1 MAEQFEPPRRPRS
14 AIEQLTGRQG
24 KEPTMSEDGVRDSFS
39 FSRVSDEDDLM
50 LDVRLRDGSRYAF
63 PYGTLL
69 KVDFRPADQ
78 LKLAFAANIVVI
90 EGRRLLPLY
99 ELLRRHKAKY
109 VQEGTEAEDGLK
121 PEDAAHIDS
130 IQIQKPE
137 EEIA

>member
-1 MAEQFEPPRRPRS
+1 MAETYEPPRRPNSVLERL
-14 AIEQLTGRQG
+14 AGRQT
-24 KEPTMSEDGVRDSFS
+24 KEPTDDGVRDSFS

-69 KVDFRPADQ
+69 KVDFNPADE
-78 LKLAFAANIVVI
+78 LKLIFAASIVII

-99 ELLRRHKAKY
+99 ELVRRHKARF
-109 VQEGTEAEDGLK
+109 VQEGTDAEEGLK

-130 IQIQKPE
+130 IHIHKPE
-137 EEIA
+137 EEDA

>member
-1 MAEQFEPPRRPRS
+1 MAEPFEPPRRANPVLDRL
-14 AIEQLTGRQG
+14 AGRQA
-24 KEPTMSEDGVRDSFS
+24 KEPPEDGVRESFS
-39 FSRVSDEDDLM
+39 FSRVSDEDDVM

-69 KVDFRPADQ
+69 KVDFSPADQ

-99 ELLRRHKAKY
+99 ELLRRHKAKF

-130 IQIQKPE
+130 IHIQKPE
-137 EEIA
+137 EENV

>member
-1 MAEQFEPPRRPRS
+1 MAEPYDPQRPNSVIERLAGRPLKESPP
-14 AIEQLTGRQG
+14 T
-24 KEPTMSEDGVRDSFS
+24 TEDGARDSFS

-69 KVDFRPADQ
+69 KVDFSPKDE
-78 LKLAFAANIVVI
+78 LKLAFAASVVVI

-99 ELLRRHKAKY
+99 DLLRRHKAKF

-121 PEDAAHIDS
+121 PENAAHIDHIHFEQPKEYES
-130 IQIQKPE
+130 
-137 EEIA
+137 